1 MNTITLHYDIKELW
15 KTQKA
20 LSKRNS
26 ALNFKD
32 GIYFKNG
39 RNIYYFAKG
48 TIIPKLL
55 ITLDSTIYQQS
66 IFQAMPIFCF
76 FHICVGS
83 DDTNFLNMQI
93 EPLYADIQQD
103 SPYILQVAN
112 ILRNDSTTIQDII
125 QEAQKQA
132 MQKQSLDF
140 LESIDLH
147 KITEL
152 INLHTSINLHTL
164 INLHARHEQRD
175 FIVTL
180 IRQIHGSMK
189 ERIQEKENTESKE
202 YTESHDKK
210 KQEIRNIKKHKT
222 INKITSKAIN
232 KGKQKFYRYKT
243 RKGKRV
249 RASFHF
255 YKHKES
261 KAKQWFFRESHT
273 NSILSQDDIQN
284 LTNFTIK
291 QESCMQSTT
300 QKNQE
305 RDTYA
310 FINTILQESNTT
322 FEDLFSMDSYIQEQL
337 ALRKSA

>member
-76 FHICVGS
+76 FSVIQYS
-83 DDTNFLNMQI
+83 TYRDTNANFLNMQI

-112 ILRNDSTTIQDII
+112 ILRNDSNMRK
-125 QEAQKQA
+125 E
-132 MQKQSLDF
+132 MQKQGIEI
-140 LESIDLH
+140 ESINSIE
-147 KITEL
+147 KTIEL
-152 INLHTSINLHTL
+152 MGLHT
-164 INLHARHEQRD
+164 RHEQ
-175 FIVTL
+175 
-180 IRQIHGSMK
+180 
-189 ERIQEKENTESKE
+189 KE
-202 YTESHDKK
+202 YINSLTKDLRESTTYSITQVNAYNANTALQQEQVSHNSDSIMNDREELTQQRQKNTTLQS
-210 KQEIRNIKKHKT
+210 KQIRKHKKKHKAKHKT
-222 INKITSKAIN
+222 YV
-232 KGKQKFYRYKT
+232 FKT

-273 NSILSQDDIQN
+273 NSILSQEEIQN
-284 LTNFTIK
+284 LTNLTIK

>member
-1 MNTITLHYDIKELW
+1 MNTITLHYDIKELL

-112 ILRNDSTTIQDII
+112 ILRNDNTTIQDII

-147 KITEL
+147 KIIGL
-152 INLHTSINLHTL
+152 INLHTL

-175 FIVTL
+175 CIVTL

-273 NSILSQDDIQN
+273 DSLLSQDEIQN
-284 LTNFTIK
+284 LTNLTIK

-305 RDTYA
+305 RDTYTL
-310 FINTILQESNTT
+310 INTILQESNRI
-322 FEDLFSMDSYIQEQL
+322 FDDLFSMDSYIQEQL

>member
-1 MNTITLHYDIKELW
+1 MKTITLHYDIKELW

-76 FHICVGS
+76 FSVIQYSTYH
-83 DDTNFLNMQI
+83 DTNANFLNMQI
-93 EPLYADIQQD
+93 EPLYVD
-103 SPYILQVAN
+103 SKEDNIYMLQVNN

-147 KITEL
+147 KIIGL
-152 INLHTSINLHTL
+152 INLHTL

-175 FIVTL
+175 CIVTL

-273 NSILSQDDIQN
+273 NSILSQEDIQN